1 MPCGEAL
8 TVSLALRFRAVPL
21 AALLLSNSHQPLSPA
36 SPPPSLS
43 VSFAFA
49 NNYAFGLVSLNTLKP

>member
-36 SPPPSLS
+36 SPPSLS
-43 VSFAFA
+43 VSFVFA
-49 NNYAFGLVSLNTLKP
+49 NNYAFGLVSLNTLEP